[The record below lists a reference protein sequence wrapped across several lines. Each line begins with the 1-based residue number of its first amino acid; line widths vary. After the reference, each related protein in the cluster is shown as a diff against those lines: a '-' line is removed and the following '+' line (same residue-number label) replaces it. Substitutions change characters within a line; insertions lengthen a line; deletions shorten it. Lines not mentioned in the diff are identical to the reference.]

1 MTMINRLKMKY
12 RYRGEWR
19 EKYVT
24 LESIWKWM
32 REGKYQTRVEAA
44 RNLRDPGTALS
55 WQNGDLAEEELP
67 IIYPTQG
74 ERGQYATA
82 ALCRFLCHH
91 QFAGTTE
98 GREWQPP
105 LLGCRGQRCDR
116 Y

>member
-1 MTMINRLKMKY
+1 MTLIKSLKMKY

-44 RNLRDPGTALS
+44 RNLRDPGTSLS
-55 WQNGDLAEEELP
+55 WQNGVLAEDELP

-74 ERGQYATA
+74 E
-82 ALCRFLCHH
+82 
-91 QFAGTTE
+91 
-98 GREWQPP
+98 
-105 LLGCRGQRCDR
+105 
-116 Y
+116 